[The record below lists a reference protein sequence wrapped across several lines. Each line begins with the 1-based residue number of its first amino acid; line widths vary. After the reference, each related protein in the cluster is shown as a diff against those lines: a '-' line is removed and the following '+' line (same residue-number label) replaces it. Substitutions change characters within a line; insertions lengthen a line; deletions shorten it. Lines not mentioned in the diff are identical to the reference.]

1 MHIRREAVFNLC
13 LSLFICQK
21 KKEASI
27 CMLASLHLDLLLII
41 SFL

>member
-1 MHIRREAVFNLC
+1 MHIRREAEIKHC